1 VLEIAARTIG
11 GDCARLLAFGTGASL
26 EEVVL
31 RQAVGEP
38 VRIEPRPGAAAVLM
52 IPVPGAGVL
61 RRVEGVI
68 DAQKV
73 PGIEDVVIAVREGYE
88 ITPLPEGGS
97 YLGFIFARGGSPDAV
112 EAALRRAH
120 AKLKFVLAPAWRLEP
135 GVVRSA

>member
-1 VLEIAARTIG
+1 
-11 GDCARLLAFGTGASL
+11 
-26 EEVVL
+26 
-31 RQAVGEP
+31 
-38 VRIEPRPGAAAVLM
+38 M

-120 AKLKFVLAPAWRLEP
+120 AKLKFVLAPAWRLNR
-135 GVVRSA
+135 GWYAARSAQPGLRIDDRRSP